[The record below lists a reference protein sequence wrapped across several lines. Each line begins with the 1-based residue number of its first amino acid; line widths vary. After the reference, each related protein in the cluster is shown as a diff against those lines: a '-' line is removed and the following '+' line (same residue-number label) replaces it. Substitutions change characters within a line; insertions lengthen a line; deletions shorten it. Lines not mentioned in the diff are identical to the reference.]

1 MYPGL
6 LMKGK
11 FARPAKRK
19 GEARIN
25 ISLVLFS
32 IPAARLHDYP
42 PPRSRQLRLQITDDD
57 AAIGYNTRRTVVCP
71 LSLTELIVPS
81 LRFSDRSH

>member
-6 LMKGK
+6 PMKGK
-11 FARPAKRK
+11 FARPAKRE

-25 ISLVLFS
+25 ISLVPFS
-32 IPAARLHDYP
+32 TPSARIHDYP
-42 PPRSRQLRLQITDDD
+42 PPRSCQHRLQIPDDD
-57 AAIGYNTRRTVVCP
+57 AAIDYNTRRTVVCP